1 MAEKVIK
8 SYKGFDSS
16 LSCRDFQYEVGK
28 EYEMDGPIECC
39 ERGFHACESP
49 LEVFDHYDM
58 LKSRFAEVEQSGT
71 IDREEGST
79 KVCSS
84 RIKIKAELKLADI
97 INIGV
102 EWLKDITSPSKV
114 KTDSLLSDNGER
126 KKQIGSS
133 GDYTKIGSSGDYT
146 KIGSSGDSAQI
157 GSSGDYTKIGSSGD
171 SAQIGSSGYSA
182 QIGSSG
188 DSAQIGSSGYYAKIG
203 SSGFY
208 AQIGSSGDYTKIG
221 SSGDSAQIGSSGDS
235 AQIGSSGYY
244 AQIGS
249 SGDSAQIGSSGDSAQ
264 IGSSGDSA
272 QIGSSGYSA
281 QIGSSG
287 DSAQIGS
294 SGYYAQIGSSG
305 DSAQIGSSGD
315 YAQIDSTGA
324 DSVIMCA
331 GYKSKAKAK
340 IGSWITLAEWVYNE
354 EKGRYV
360 PVCVKTE
367 YVDGESIKADTYYQ
381 LIDGVFT
388 EVNE

>member
-1 MAEKVIK
+1 MAKKVIK

-16 LSCRDFQYEVGK
+16 LSCRGFQYEVGK
-28 EYEMDGPIECC
+28 EYEMDGHIGCC

-49 LEVFDHYDM
+49 LEVLGHYDM

-71 IDREEGST
+71 IDREENST

-114 KTDSLLSDNGER
+114 KTNSSLSDNGER

-133 GDYTKIGSSGDYT
+133 GY
-146 KIGSSGDSAQI
+146 SA
-157 GSSGDYTKIGSSGD
+157 K
-171 SAQIGSSGYSA
+171 IGSSGYSA

-188 DSAQIGSSGYYAKIG
+188 DYAK
-203 SSGFY
+203 
-208 AQIGSSGDYTKIG
+208 
-221 SSGDSAQIGSSGDS
+221 
-235 AQIGSSGYY
+235 
-244 AQIGS
+244 
-249 SGDSAQIGSSGDSAQ
+249 
-264 IGSSGDSA
+264 
-272 QIGSSGYSA
+272 
-281 QIGSSG
+281 
-287 DSAQIGS
+287 
-294 SGYYAQIGSSG
+294 
-305 DSAQIGSSGD
+305 
-315 YAQIDSTGA
+315 IDSTGA

-331 GYKSKAKAK
+331 GYKSKVKAK
-340 IGSWITLAEWVYNE
+340 IGSWITLAEWVYNK

-381 LIDGVFT
+381 LINGVFT